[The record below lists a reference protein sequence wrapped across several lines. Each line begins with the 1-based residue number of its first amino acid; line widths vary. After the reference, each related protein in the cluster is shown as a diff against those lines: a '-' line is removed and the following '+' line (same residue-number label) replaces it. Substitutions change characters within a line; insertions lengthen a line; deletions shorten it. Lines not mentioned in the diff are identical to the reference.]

1 MSGGAD
7 RSYGPAARIKPKAL
21 ATEDTAE
28 RVSLP
33 GHSIVQTHGGSQRAK
48 TAAGSA
54 QLQWVG
60 EWAGI
65 TSMRFNTTNH
75 ISLGCT

>member
-7 RSYGPAARIKPKAL
+7 RSYNPAAKIKPKAL
-21 ATEDTAE
+21 AIEDTAE

-48 TAAGSA
+48 TAAGCA
-54 QLQWVG
+54 QLQ
-60 EWAGI
+60 
-65 TSMRFNTTNH
+65 
-75 ISLGCT
+75 